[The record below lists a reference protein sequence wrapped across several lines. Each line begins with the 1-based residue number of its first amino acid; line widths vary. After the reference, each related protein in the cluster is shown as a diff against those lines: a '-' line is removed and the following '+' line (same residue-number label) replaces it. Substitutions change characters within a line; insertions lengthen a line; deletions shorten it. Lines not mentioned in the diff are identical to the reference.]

1 MRRTLVYDNSLSPRS
16 TYCPLHG
23 AVDCIDLDDIRE
35 QTRNASK
42 LVVVRTWF
50 HIQVAM
56 QFTKVDYDEVLPSTG
71 PCKGATLLLKN
82 FMQNAQ
88 FDHSCT
94 YIYIYIWIDRNK
106 TWNKMKE
113 GYIARCSTLGRVSG
127 PMPWERRT
135 CKLWHVSWSP
145 GNNRHGAINLTTTP
159 GFDAHLSYKIIRQN
173 HWLRETW
180 RCNVENSSIL
190 MTHDK
195 CGWQLRRIRY
205 SHVNIYTPPRRH
217 FLSTSRFATY
227 ICCWAQA
234 GARRWFG
241 SVILVLHLWVAPS
254 SSPLVFVFFS
264 SQVYVH
270 HLHKLHW

>member
-1 MRRTLVYDNSLSPRS
+1 MHNS
-16 TYCPLHG
+16 
-23 AVDCIDLDDIRE
+23 
-35 QTRNASK
+35 
-42 LVVVRTWF
+42 
-50 HIQVAM
+50 
-56 QFTKVDYDEVLPSTG
+56 FT
-71 PCKGATLLLKN
+71 
-82 FMQNAQ
+82 
-88 FDHSCT
+88 H
-94 YIYIYIWIDRNK
+94 IYIWIDGNK

-113 GYIARCSTLGRVSG
+113 GYIARCSTLGRISG

-205 SHVNIYTPPRRH
+205 SHVNIYTPPRRR

-270 HLHKLHW
+270 HLHNIGKLDVSSPYAR